1 MPKTKEEFTKDLK
14 DRALEAKFKNVR
26 NGLKIA
32 LSQYMLEPE
41 NKDFE
46 RVVDSF
52 AGLDPKSGSKRE
64 KSFIDDLLMLGKAM
78 DDVFRDIKDSEGLAL
93 LQKLNTIS
101 QIYMDRVAELCL
113 RLKIDN
119 FPRYK
124 EKFDMGMTEEQEA
137 KSVVPKTI
145 FYSVKLY
152 IDRYYL
158 LFRAYSIN
166 VKSKALFLK
175 LAEIRESIINFEY
188 NIAYNLSRVDAEH
201 VKEVVAFK
209 RNMKITLMRLRK
221 LFEAFD
227 ASNFGKLSR
236 TLYGIGIENGIRVFI
251 KYYPEVTMK
260 RAREG
265 LNGNVSLKSILD
277 NYEKFM
283 FPVRQIAAEMDAS
296 GFTVGRRGF
305 KKVVPAGKE
314 SSKAFWDIADQIRF
328 FREGMHKVIGEMGAG
343 LPATDSEY
351 KFFTH
356 TVQAV
361 ILPYVSQ
368 SRGENNDSF
377 VIGVN
382 NLDIFFWKLLFKII
396 ENAQDNG
403 ESVDEILGLSIK
415 VDDREIK
422 LALATL
428 NKETDGLPEL
438 PDDNGAE

>member
-14 DRALEAKFKNVR
+14 DRELEAKFKNVR

-46 RVVDSF
+46 KVVESF
-52 AGLDPKSGSKRE
+52 TGLDTKTDSKRE
-64 KSFIDDLLMLGKAM
+64 KSFIDDLLTLSKAM
-78 DDVFRDIKDSEGLAL
+78 DDVFKDIKDSEGVVLV
-93 LQKLNTIS
+93 QKLTTVS
-101 QIYMDRVAELCL
+101 QIYMDRVSELCFRMKL
-113 RLKIDN
+113 DN

-137 KSVVPKTI
+137 KSVVPKAI

-152 IDRYYL
+152 IDKYYL

-166 VKSKALFLK
+166 VKFKALFLK
-175 LAEIRESIINFEY
+175 LGVIRESIINFEY
-188 NIAYNLSRVDAEH
+188 NIAYNLSRVDVDH
-201 VKEVVAFK
+201 IKDVVAFK

-236 TLYGIGIENGIRVFI
+236 TLYSIGIENGIRVFI
-251 KYYPEVTMK
+251 KYYPEVTIK
-260 RAREG
+260 RYREG
-265 LNGNVSLKSILD
+265 SSGNVSLKSILD

-283 FPVRQIAAEMDAS
+283 FPVRQIAAELDAA
-296 GFTVGRRGF
+296 GFTAGKRGF
-305 KKVVPAGKE
+305 KKATPANKE
-314 SSKAFWDIADQIRF
+314 ASKAFWDIADQIKA
-328 FREGMHKVIGEMGAG
+328 FREGMHKVIEEMGAG
-343 LPATDSEY
+343 LSATDSEY

-368 SRGENNDSF
+368 SRGEANDSF
-377 VIGVN
+377 IIGVN
-382 NLDIFFWKLLFKII
+382 NLDIFFWKLLIRII
-396 ENAQDNG
+396 ENAQENG
-403 ESVDEILGLSIK
+403 ESVDEILGLAVK
-415 VDDREIK
+415 VDDKDIK

-428 NKETDGLPEL
+428 KKEAEGLPEL
-438 PDDNGAE
+438 PDETAAE